1 MGMRVLQQIAAV
13 TLMNLRSVPQRLG
26 ASSVIVIGIAGV
38 VGVLVSILAMVGGLS
53 QMMNS
58 TARTDS
64 AIVVSTG
71 ASFESLSNITR
82 EAAETVMNAPG
93 IKHAPDGKP
102 LASAEALAIVRLP
115 LKRSRDNGNVAL
127 RGVGEMG
134 MAVHPEIHLVEGRL
148 FWSGVREVIVGRTLQ
163 RQFKDINLGRQLFL
177 RGAAWTV
184 VGVFESHGDPH
195 EAEMI
200 TGTETLQSAFER
212 NTFQTVVALLESA
225 DAFAEFKGAL
235 TSNPALSV
243 DAMREADYYRQQ
255 SQAFSQLLSI
265 VAYLIGGIMAV
276 GAVFGALN
284 AMYSA
289 VSTRTVE
296 IATLRVLGFGASAVI
311 LSVFAEALLLA
322 LLGGAIGG
330 CLAWLLFNGHAVST
344 NGGGLT
350 QLSVPLAVD
359 VSLIGVGVLWACLIG
374 MVGAAF
380 PAIRA
385 ARAPL
390 AAALRGI

>member
-1 MGMRVLQQIAAV
+1 MQRALKQIAAV
-13 TLMNLRSVPQRLG
+13 TLLNLRSVPQRLG

-38 VGVLVSILAMVGGLS
+38 VGVLVSILAMLGGLS

-58 TARTDS
+58 TARADR

-71 ASFESLSNITR
+71 ANFETLSNITR
-82 EAAETVMNAPG
+82 EATEIITDAPG
-93 IKHAPDGKP
+93 SKHAPDGKP
-102 LASAEALAIVRLP
+102 LVSVEALAIVRLP
-115 LKRSRDNGNVAL
+115 LQRSRDNGNLAL

-134 MAVHPEIHLVEGRL
+134 MAVHPEIRLIEGRL
-148 FWSGVREVIVGRTLQ
+148 FGPAVREVIVGRSLQ
-163 RQFKDINLGRQLFL
+163 RQFKGITLGRRLVL
-177 RGAAWTV
+177 RGADWTV
-184 VGVFESHGDPH
+184 VGVFESKGDPH
-195 EAEMI
+195 EGEMI
-200 TGTETLQSAFER
+200 TGAATLQSAFAR
-212 NTFQTVVALLESA
+212 NTFQSVVVLLESA
-225 DAFAEFKGAL
+225 DAFAEFKDAL
-235 TSNPALSV
+235 TSNPALAV
-243 DAMREADYYRQQ
+243 DAMREPDYYRQQ
-255 SQAFSQLLSI
+255 SQAFSRLLSI

-296 IATLRVLGFGASAVI
+296 IATLRVLGFGASAVV

-322 LLGGAIGG
+322 LAGGALGG

-359 VSLIGVGVLWACLIG
+359 WSLIGVGVIWACIIG
-374 MVGAAF
+374 MTGAAF
-380 PAIRA
+380 PALRA

-390 AAALRGI
+390 AAALRGT

>member
-1 MGMRVLQQIAAV
+1 MNAFKQIAAV
-13 TLMNLRSVPQRLG
+13 TRMNIKSVPQRLG
-26 ASSVIVIGIAGV
+26 ASLVIVVGIAGV
-38 VGVLVSILAMVGGLS
+38 VGVLVGILAMVGGLS
-53 QMMNS
+53 QMMTG
-58 TARTDS
+58 TARSDR
-64 AIVVSTG
+64 AIIVSNG
-71 ASFESLSNITR
+71 ATFETLSNIPR
-82 EAAETVMNAPG
+82 DASRIIFDAPG
-93 IKHAPDGKP
+93 IRHGSDGKP

-115 LKRSRDNGNVAL
+115 LKRGSGSGNVSL
-127 RGVGEMG
+127 RGVSEGG
-134 MAVHPEIHLVEGRL
+134 LAARPEIKLVEGRR
-148 FWSGVREVIVGRTLQ
+148 FGSAVREVIVGRTLQ
-163 RQFKDINLGRQLFL
+163 RQFRDLELGKRLLL
-177 RGAAWTV
+177 RGAEWTV
-184 VGVFESHGDPH
+184 VGVFESRGDPH

-200 TGTETLQSAFER
+200 TGAETLQSAFER
-212 NTFQTVVALLESA
+212 NTFQSVVVTLESA
-225 DAFAEFKGAL
+225 DSFAQLRAAL
-235 TSNPALSV
+235 GSDPALAV

-255 SQAFSQLLSI
+255 SQAFTQMLSI

-311 LSVFAEALLLA
+311 VSVFVEALLLA
-322 LLGGAIGG
+322 LLGGATGG
-330 CLAWLLFNGHAVST
+330 FIAWLLFNGHAVST
-344 NGGGLT
+344 DGGGLT

-359 VSLIGVGVLWACLIG
+359 LNLVAFGVLWACVIG
-374 MVGAAF
+374 MLGAAF

>member
-1 MGMRVLQQIAAV
+1 MSVLKQIASV
-13 TLMNLRSVPQRLG
+13 TLMNIKSVPQRLG

-38 VGVLVSILAMVGGLS
+38 VAVLVSILAMVSGLS
-53 QMMNS
+53 QMMSS
-58 TARTDS
+58 TERADR

-71 ASFESLSNITR
+71 ASFETLSNITR
-82 EAAETVMNAPG
+82 EATQTIADAPG
-93 IKHAPDGKP
+93 IKHRADGKP
-102 LASAEALAIVRLP
+102 LTSPDALAVVRLP
-115 LKRSRDNGNVAL
+115 LKRGGNSGNVSL
-127 RGVGEMG
+127 RGVSEAGL
-134 MAVHPEIHLVEGRL
+134 AVRPEIHLVEGRQ
-148 FWSGVREVIVGRTLQ
+148 FGSAVREVIVGRTLQ
-163 RQFKDINLGRQLFL
+163 RQFRDLELGKQFLL
-177 RGAAWTV
+177 RGAEWTV

-195 EAEMI
+195 EAEML

-212 NTFQTVVALLESA
+212 NTFQSVAVLLDSA
-225 DAFAEFKGAL
+225 DSFAQFKVAL

-255 SQAFSQLLSI
+255 SQAFSRLLSI

-311 LSVFAEALLLA
+311 VSVFAEALLLA
-322 LLGGAIGG
+322 LAGGAIGG

-359 VSLIGVGVLWACLIG
+359 SSLIGFGVLWACIIG

>member
-1 MGMRVLQQIAAV
+1 MSVLKQISFV

-38 VGVLVSILAMVGGLS
+38 VGVLVGILAMVGGLS
-53 QMMNS
+53 QMM
-58 TARTDS
+58 TGTERADR

-71 ASFESLSNITR
+71 ASFEALSNITR
-82 EAAETVMNAPG
+82 EATRTIADAPG
-93 IKHAPDGKP
+93 IKHGSDGKP
-102 LASAEALAIVRLP
+102 LASAETLMTVRLP
-115 LKRSRDNGNVAL
+115 LKRGGDSGNVSL
-127 RGVGEMG
+127 RGVGEAAL
-134 MAVHPEIHLVEGRL
+134 AVRPEIRLIEGRQ
-148 FWSGVREVIVGRTLQ
+148 FGSAVREVIVGRTLQ
-163 RQFKDINLGRQLFL
+163 RQFRGLELGRQVFL
-177 RGAAWTV
+177 RGAEWTV
-184 VGVFESHGDPH
+184 VGVFESHGDQH
-195 EAEMI
+195 EAEMM
-200 TGTETLQSAFER
+200 TGAETLQSAFER
-212 NTFQTVVALLESA
+212 DTFQSVAVMLESA
-225 DAFAEFKGAL
+225 DSFAQFKAAL
-235 TSNPALSV
+235 TGNPALAV

-255 SQAFSQLLSI
+255 AQAFSRLLST

-296 IATLRVLGFGASAVI
+296 IATLRVLGFGASAVVV
-311 LSVFAEALLLA
+311 SVFAEALLLA
-322 LLGGAIGG
+322 ILGGAVGG

-359 VSLIGVGVLWACLIG
+359 LNLIGFGVLWACIIG

-390 AAALRGI
+390 ASALRGI